1 MKIVLTESQLNTL
14 LTIEEVNLILTESLN
29 ENLNFNILKKKIKH
43 FIIAGMAITS
53 VITAINHINATQ
65 AEKEALIAFAKQEE
79 MMKQGK
85 MKADSIFNEK
95 VKACD
100 EYITRAL
107 EVKGYSRDATKL
119 SSEALVK
126 NSMKYNFDLPLLLA
140 AAHLESCF
148 GITPRA
154 KKTNSIYSVGLYDNG
169 KNLASYT
176 HPDDSISAYIEL
188 LYNDYLIDDKTINDL
203 LRPGCFINK
212 NGHRFASDVNYE
224 KNLKSIRNRIIKQY
238 PELA

>member
-1 MKIVLTESQLNTL
+1 MKIVLTESQLDTL
-14 LTIEEVNLILTESLN
+14 LTIEKASFIMTESLN
-29 ENLNFNILKKKIKH
+29 ENLNFNILKKRIKH

-79 MMKQGK
+79 MMKQEK

-100 EYITRAL
+100 EYITKAL
-107 EVKGYSRDATKL
+107 GVKGYSRDATKL

-148 GITPRA
+148 GVTPRA

-169 KNLASYT
+169 KNLASYA

-203 LRPGCFINK
+203 LTPGCFINK
-212 NGHRFASDVNYE
+212 NGYRFASDKDYE

>member
-79 MMKQGK
+79 MMKQEK

-169 KNLASYT
+169 KNLASYA

-203 LRPGCFINK
+203 LRPGCFISK

>member
-14 LTIEEVNLILTESLN
+14 LTIEEVNLIMAESLN
-29 ENLNFNILKKKIKH
+29 EDLNFNILKKKIKH
-43 FIIAGMAITS
+43 FIIAGIAITS
-53 VITAINHINATQ
+53 VITAINHISASQ
-65 AEKEALIAFAKQEE
+65 AEKEALIDFAKQEE
-79 MMKQGK
+79 MMKQEK
-85 MKADSIFNEK
+85 MKADSVFNEK

-107 EVKGYSRDATKL
+107 EVKGYSRNATKL

-154 KKTNSIYSVGLYDNG
+154 KRTNSVYSVGLYDNG

-212 NGHRFASDVNYE
+212 NGHRFASDTDYE
-224 KNLKSIRNRIIKQY
+224 KNLKSIRDRIIRQY